1 MSTSTPLLGVLL
13 GSFFNDHL
21 KLQRG
26 LRPNSIRSYADAM
39 RLFLQFAAETAR
51 KKITQLTLDDLDAE
65 LVSRFLNSLE
75 EGRSNAAQ
83 SRNQRLA
90 ALRTFFE
97 YVGLR
102 FPERLGQAQKVVAI
116 PRKRAQSPE
125 TIFLERD
132 EIESTLASLPKD
144 GRYAL
149 RDRAL
154 LVFLYNTGA
163 RVQEAADLRA
173 RDIHFDSTPRVHL
186 HGKGDKWRVCPLWEE
201 TATLLNKLLAEQGRS
216 TPDRPVFTGATDAAL
231 TRFGIYKLVRRY
243 TTCVAKRRADGRS
256 SPVSP
261 HAWRHSTAVHLLEA
275 GVEVNVIRAWL
286 GHASLETT
294 NRYAEI
300 TLRTKQA
307 ALEKCVIPTTADER
321 IPPKPLWQ
329 TDATL
334 LNWLRKIAVSQRPF
348 SQSGHITP
356 QGTLHRQPLLGQSA
370 PSTSSGEGWLPSL
383 SSAARSCLS
392 LL

>member
-1 MSTSTPLLGVLL
+1 MSASAPLLGTILE
-13 GSFFNDHL
+13 SFFNDHL

-26 LRPNSIRSYADAM
+26 LRPNSITSYADAM
-39 RLFLQFAAETAR
+39 RLLLLFASATD
-51 KKITQLTLDDLDAE
+51 KKKVTQLGLDDLNAD
-65 LVSRFLNSLE
+65 VVCRFLNSLE
-75 EGRSNAAQ
+75 ERRSNAAQ

-97 YVGLR
+97 YIGQR
-102 FPERLGQAQKVVAI
+102 FPERLGQAQKVAAI
-116 PRKRAQSPE
+116 PRKRAQPPE

-132 EIESTLASLPKD
+132 EIEGTLAALPAE

-173 RDIHFDSTPRVHL
+173 SDVHFDPTPRVHL
-186 HGKGDKWRVCPLWEE
+186 HGKGDKWRVCPLWPE
-201 TATLLNKLLAEQGRS
+201 TSALLKKLLSDHGPGCP
-216 TPDRPVFTGATDAAL
+216 PDWPVFIGVRDAAL
-231 TRFGIYKLVRRY
+231 TRFGIYKIIRRY
-243 TTCVAKRRADGRS
+243 TTQVVKKGSDGQSKRI
-256 SPVSP
+256 SP
-261 HAWRHSTAVHLLEA
+261 HVWRHTTAVHLLEA

-307 ALEKCVIPTTADER
+307 ALERCTVPGAADER
-321 IPPKPLWQ
+321 IPRKPVWQ
-329 TDATL
+329 TDAAL
-334 LNWLRKIAVSQRPF
+334 LTWL
-348 SQSGHITP
+348 QS
-356 QGTLHRQPLLGQSA
+356 L
-370 PSTSSGEGWLPSL
+370 
-383 SSAARSCLS
+383 
-392 LL
+392 